1 MGLSGIKKLNDMSKI
16 DEEERQRIIEEK
28 SENLSNLLRQI
39 LSKEYIESISTFK
52 KYFIY
57 VWVSFFLFIV
67 FLFFLCRNII
77 FFRWLKIPTEF
88 KVLGIVDRLI
98 KNHLEM

>member
-1 MGLSGIKKLNDMSKI
+1 VELNGIKIIDMSNI
-16 DEEERQRIIEEK
+16 DEEERNRIIEEK
-28 SENLSNLLRQI
+28 SENISNLLGHI
-39 LSKEYIESISTFK
+39 ISDEHIESMSTFK

-57 VWVSFFLFIV
+57 FLMSLFLFLL

-88 KVLGIVDRLI
+88 RVLGIVDSLI
-98 KNHLEM
+98 KKHLKI